1 MTKFEFTV
9 DTKPMADEISSVSR
23 HVNVT
28 TGAVVAMKAA
38 VVLAEEKAANH
49 VCNNVNRGFYSL
61 IRSQISQK
69 TAKLQSEV
77 DSHLIQL
84 MQQKKALIA
93 IKSRMNRDYNMI
105 AKRYIKLFNG
115 LNSNLKQ
122 RVFELDKPTINFAV
136 KEVDKFSNRT
146 KYLTATIP
154 ITQNES
160 LKNSQQI
167 LSSNLKSKGLNVI
180 GSMRGFLMEMNT
192 QKKLTDRILI
202 KDGRY
207 RENAVI
213 YIPVAISEK
222 LLNGRDSSI
231 EVTLSNT
238 VLDNYTKSE
247 ITNSVMES
255 IPQLNWKDE
264 NDVIAEVKS
273 EYVKLVAETQKSDR
287 VKELAMKLFL
297 SNNYQTI

>member
-136 KEVDKFSNRT
+136 KEVDKFTNRT

-167 LSSNLKSKGLNVI
+167 LSSNLKSKGFNVI
-180 GSMRGFLMEMNT
+180 GSMRDFLMEMNT

-273 EYVKLVAETQKSDR
+273 EYVKLVAETPKSDR

>member
-93 IKSRMNRDYNMI
+93 IKARMNRDYNMI
-105 AKRYIKLFNG
+105 AKRYIKLFNA

-167 LSSNLKSKGLNVI
+167 LSSNLKSKGFNVI
-180 GSMRGFLMEMNT
+180 GSMKGFLMEMNT

-222 LLNGRDSSI
+222 LLNGGDSSL

-255 IPQLNWKDE
+255 IPQLNWKD
-264 NDVIAEVKS
+264 DSDIFAEVKS
-273 EYVKLVAETQKSDR
+273 EYVKLVDETTKSER